1 MTATDT
7 VAPVRTSHADCAHPA
22 NKVAR
27 AACRRARAAGEPTWK
42 PLARKDNRK
51 GMTVRVTMDDVTVEG
66 TLLGWGAQRLM
77 LRDTTDKH
85 RMFASALVRKVE
97 TTV

>member
-7 VAPVRTSHADCAHPA
+7 VRTSHADCSHPA

-27 AACRRARAAGEPTWK
+27 AACRRARAAGEPTWV
-42 PLARKDNRK
+42 PLARGKSHK
-51 GMTVRVTMDDVTVEG
+51 GDTVRVTMDDVTVEG
-66 TLLGWGAQRLM
+66 TLLGWGTQRLM
-77 LRDTTDKH
+77 LRDTNDKH

-97 TTV
+97 KSA